1 MKHGG
6 KKLLNIPKSYSNL
19 LGELYTTDKI
29 SIEEIHGGGSQR
41 QYFRVKGEGKH
52 TVLCYSEK
60 ELEEHI
66 EIGLF
71 LKKHDIPV
79 PEIYNYNRKDGLKS

>member
-1 MKHGG
+1 MEVKNC
-6 KKLLNIPKSYSNL
+6 LISQKSYLNL
-19 LGELYTTDKI
+19 LGELYKTDNI

-41 QYFRVKGEGKH
+41 QYFRVKGEGKD

-66 EIGLF
+66 ETGLF
-71 LKKHDIPV
+71 LKKTSYTCTGNI
-79 PEIYNYNRKDGLKS
+79 